1 MYSCAHIH
9 THTHLPHLKQHLAQ
23 VKAHTHAT
31 RPRLLVPH
39 SMCWSRYKGLFSAA
53 GTERPPDQQQ
63 QQQQEEPQSFI
74 LLGNNNMSCM
84 RWLHQ
89 KNFKQLSV
97 RPLRP
102 HPCTVLVCM
111 CVCTHTHTLTYL
123 PTTTCPPSRSFCV
136 SVGNSSNLPLYP
148 GLFVDSRTDV
158 SPRLLLSVPAVD
170 PCPPESTAP

>member
-102 HPCTVLVCM
+102 HSCTVLVCM
-111 CVCTHTHTLTYL
+111 CVYAHTHSHL
-123 PTTTCPPSRSFCV
+123 PSHH
-136 SVGNSSNLPLYP
+136 NLPAL
-148 GLFVDSRTDV
+148 T
-158 SPRLLLSVPAVD
+158 LLLCLSGQLLK
-170 PCPPESTAP
+170 PPLIPRPLC